1 MTHSARCTRCG
12 APLDQS
18 NHLAACASCGS
29 RGSAGARWL
38 QPLGPGKAR
47 SADCRVGQLFREYRR
62 THGLTQAALGHR
74 LGFDQSYVS
83 KVESGRQDIR
93 DRDALR
99 RIAEVLVVAPEDL
112 GLSRDELPSEG
123 RLEIVGGAVSSS
135 QRQWRMIRAHL
146 NHSRENLGHV
156 AARLYNGCSIG
167 RTGGPLL
174 VRPDWLFPKPVDFDQ
189 IALQW
194 IDSVALPMVVGA
206 EPETDPVLPL
216 RGPSRRYHRYS
227 RAIRDLDR
235 PTLFESR
242 SSFRLMA
249 LDTLDPA
256 SPRMGFARTTYF
268 EMVDVCEAAAHEL
281 AAVHMAGKP
290 VEWPALPFRRL
301 IGDPFDL
308 SRRPVAP
315 SINTL
320 TIRREGRGGSFI
332 LHERNS
338 SHVAVAGGMYHVMPA
353 GMFQPSIISSLDA
366 VNDFDLWRNVMRE
379 FSEEFLGNPEH
390 DGSGAQSIDYNASEP
405 FRSLD
410 AARRAGKLRI
420 FCFGVGLD
428 PLTLVGEIL
437 SAAVIDGD
445 VFDDIFRELV
455 STNTE
460 GSILAIGGQSAAG
473 VPFEHRNVERLL
485 ISEPMAPAGAACLE
499 LAWRHRDVLLS
510 AAT

>member
-1 MTHSARCTRCG
+1 
-12 APLDQS
+12 L
-18 NHLAACASCGS
+18 
-29 RGSAGARWL
+29 
-38 QPLGPGKAR
+38 
-47 SADCRVGQLFREYRR
+47 REYRA

-74 LGFDQSYVS
+74 LGFDQSYIS
-83 KVESGRQDIR
+83 KVESGRSEIR
-93 DRDALR
+93 DLDALR
-99 RIAEVLVVAPEDL
+99 RIAEVLFVAPEDL
-112 GLSRDELPSEG
+112 GLARDDLPG
-123 RLEIVGGAVSSS
+123 DGPRLEKVDGVVASS
-135 QRQWRMIRAHL
+135 QRQWRTTRQHL
-146 NHSRENLGHV
+146 NHSREDLGQR
-156 AARLYNGCSIG
+156 AARLYDGCSLG
-167 RTGGPLL
+167 GSGGPLL
-174 VRPDWLFPKPVDFDQ
+174 IRADWLFAEPVDLDN

-194 IDSVALPMVVGA
+194 IGSVASPGVVGA
-206 EPETDPVLPL
+206 EPEAGPVLPL
-216 RGPSRRYHRYS
+216 SAPDQRYHRYS

-242 SSFRLMA
+242 SSFRLMEV
-249 LDTLDPA
+249 DTSDPA
-256 SPRMGFARTTYF
+256 SPRMGFGRTTYF

-290 VEWPALPFRRL
+290 VEWPALSFRRL

-308 SRRPVAP
+308 MRRPVAP
-315 SINTL
+315 SVNTL
-320 TIRREGRGGSFI
+320 TIRRDGRGGSFI
-332 LHERNS
+332 LHDRNS

-353 GMFQPSIISSLDA
+353 GMFQPSSISPVDE

-390 DGSGAQSIDYNASEP
+390 DGSGGQSIDYDVSEP
-405 FRSLD
+405 FRSLN
-410 AARRAGKLRI
+410 AARREGKLRI
-420 FCFGVGLD
+420 VCFGIGLD

-485 ISEPMAPAGAACLE
+485 TSEPMAPAAAACLE
-499 LAWRHRDVLLS
+499 LAWRHRDVLL
-510 AAT
+510 AAAG

>member
-1 MTHSARCTRCG
+1 MRCG
-12 APLDQS
+12 ASLDRS
-18 NHLAACASCGS
+18 NRLTVCIPCAS
-29 RGSAGARWL
+29 RGAAGARWL
-38 QPLGPGKAR
+38 QPLGRGKAR
-47 SADCRVGQLFREYRR
+47 SPSYRVGQLFREYRT
-62 THGLTQAALGHR
+62 THRLTQTALAHR

-112 GLSRDELPSEG
+112 GLSRDELPRQG
-123 RLEIVGGAVSSS
+123 RLDLVDGPVASS
-135 QRQWRMIRAHL
+135 QRQWRIVREHL
-146 NHSRENLGHV
+146 NHSREDLGHV
-156 AARLYNGCSIG
+156 AARLYDGCSIG

-174 VRPDWLFPKPVDFDQ
+174 VRSDWLFPKPVDLDH
-189 IALQW
+189 IALEW
-194 IDSVALPMVVGA
+194 SDAVGSPTVKGA
-206 EPETDPVLPL
+206 EREANPVLPL
-216 RGPSRRYHRYS
+216 RGPGRRYHRYS

-242 SSFRLMA
+242 SSFRLME
-249 LDTLDPA
+249 LDTSDPA
-256 SPRMGFARTTYF
+256 SPRMGFGRTTYF
-268 EMVDVCEAAAHEL
+268 DMVDVCEAAAHEL

-290 VEWPALPFRRL
+290 VKWQALPFRRL

-332 LHERNS
+332 VHERNS

-353 GMFQPSIISSLDA
+353 GMFQPSTILSMDE

-379 FSEEFLGNPEH
+379 FSEEFLGNAEH
-390 DGSGAQSIDYNASEP
+390 DGSGAQSIDYDVSEP
-405 FRSLD
+405 FRSLN

-420 FCFGVGLD
+420 FCFGIGLD

-437 SAAVIDGD
+437 TAAVIDGD
-445 VFDDIFRELV
+445 VFDDIFRDLV

-460 GSILAIGGQSAAG
+460 GSILGIGGQSAAG

-485 ISEPMAPAGAACLE
+485 MSEPMAPAAAACLE

-510 AAT
+510 TA